1 MILVSAHTMKRLMLA
16 AALGAAVLGAAVLG
30 APSPSNA
37 ADLGVVRGARH
48 IRHVERYWNWR
59 DRCAYAGYY
68 CLYAEYGFVYA
79 YPFDDR
85 PIASEYYARR
95 HRHRY

>member
-1 MILVSAHTMKRLMLA
+1 MIVASRLALQRIVMGACCAAILGAILA
-16 AALGAAVLGAAVLG
+16 AVP
-30 APSPSNA
+30 APANA
-37 ADLGVVRGARH
+37 ADLSLGPGWRSK
-48 IRHVERYWNWR
+48 HVTRTSVSWR

-85 PIASEYYARR
+85 PIAHRR
-95 HRHRY
+95 HRRLARY

>member
-1 MILVSAHTMKRLMLA
+1 MNLVSAVTMKRLMLA
-16 AALGAAVLGAAVLG
+16 AAFGAAVLGAA
-30 APSPSNA
+30 PSNA
-37 ADLGVVRGARH
+37 AELSVAPGARH
-48 IRHVERYWNWR
+48 IRHVRVAEGTWNWR

-85 PIASEYYARR
+85 PIATAWYARR